1 MVVRAAMLVGEIWC
15 SCFKISTQQAG
26 HLRLGMQQARLQVQ
40 YPYLLVCY
48 TWTMRKCQ
56 YACLVANPVNHIL
69 QNKNIYNYQF
79 FRGLVSA
86 REFCLVF
93 PNLKKSIYVPSSIYN
108 ASIKVIFYVLHC
120 KGSYVIALQ
129 QKSEIILLSS
139 FGKISSFG
147 LARGTH

>member
-48 TWTMRKCQ
+48 TWTRRKCH
-56 YACLVANPVNHIL
+56 CLVANPVNSIL